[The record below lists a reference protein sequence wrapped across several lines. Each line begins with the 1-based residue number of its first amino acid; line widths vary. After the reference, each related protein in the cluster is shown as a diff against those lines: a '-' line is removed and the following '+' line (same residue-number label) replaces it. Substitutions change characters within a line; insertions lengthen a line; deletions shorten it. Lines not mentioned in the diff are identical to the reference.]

1 MTLNEFQQHAL
12 SEFTREI
19 TDLFFC
25 YIEDDKDLMQ
35 EYLRVIG
42 RESNLDAT
50 NRNLGLAVK
59 EWFNLENGDE
69 NKEPLSHLIRSYTE
83 HKKTVLNC

>member
-1 MTLNEFQQHAL
+1 MTLSEFQQHAL
-12 SEFTREI
+12 TEFTREI

-42 RESNLDAT
+42 RDSNLDTT

-59 EWFNLENGDE
+59 TWFNLEDGIV
-69 NKEPLSHLIRSYTE
+69 NKEPMSKLIRSYTE
-83 HKKTVLNC
+83 HQRS